1 MVQKIEIEGIA
12 IVEGKSRNNIYYTS
26 KELEKFAPT
35 LTGRPIL
42 KDHTNETD
50 KTIGKVV
57 KCESIDGGKK
67 VRYKGWVKEDGTG
80 IVEKIKDGRISEVSI
95 GAMAGKL
102 IKESEDSEYVI
113 AKDLVGLELSTTP
126 VPGVV
131 GTSLSHSNKTELT
144 EEKLKEIINDYMK
157 ENIETTLQ
165 QNLSCSQSNVIE
177 KVKKEDKMESEEN
190 KTKVEVKENTET
202 TEKLVSA
209 NKEIEALKEQLRQNA
224 ISVYTE
230 KATAKGVNTIDISK
244 LTTEAI
250 SALTLQLDNIKV
262 AEKVERKEVKEV
274 AQPKTE
280 DVKESVK
287 SYDNF
292 GGYVIE
298 SSDLGG
304 IAFFKVN

>member
-1 MVQKIEIEGIA
+1 
-12 IVEGKSRNNIYYTS
+12 
-26 KELEKFAPT
+26 
-35 LTGRPIL
+35 
-42 KDHTNETD
+42 
-50 KTIGKVV
+50 
-57 KCESIDGGKK
+57 
-67 VRYKGWVKEDGTG
+67 
-80 IVEKIKDGRISEVSI
+80 
-95 GAMAGKL
+95 
-102 IKESEDSEYVI
+102 
-113 AKDLVGLELSTTP
+113 
-126 VPGVV
+126 
-131 GTSLSHSNKTELT
+131 
-144 EEKLKEIINDYMK
+144 MK